1 LHPYFDFL
9 LCTFLERIAMS
20 LSLDEVRLLCTKAEY
35 SLVAESRTPAIEQLT
50 AMKLKTN
57 TANARKLVD
66 KWQKLSRGQSRD
78 ESRKTGEPDLAS
90 KTYTKHQVMHEALEA
105 YQARLAVAATTATVE
120 ASAKKLTPRERTASA
135 RVSRQSARTE
145 LQGVKK
151 TVNKVAKARSIQA
164 AKKAAPVKATPVKAT
179 PVKATPAKPAAKAA
193 PVKAAAVKT
202 APVKT
207 AAVKASTKKA
217 PAAKSEAV
225 KKTLVKTAAKRTDK
239 RTAKRAEVVASAPAL
254 AAPKKVVKT
263 TAKPGIV
270 APTPAAKA
278 QLAAS
283 AKSNRVKLSN
293 RSSNIAGHVSA
304 KGKRAQA
311 KRDSK
316 GR

>member
-1 LHPYFDFL
+1 
-9 LCTFLERIAMS
+9 MS

-35 SLVAESRTPAIEQLT
+35 ALVAESRTPAIEQLT

-90 KTYTKHQVMHEALEA
+90 KTYAKHQVMHEALEA
-105 YQARLAVAATTATVE
+105 YQARLAVVATTASVE

-164 AKKAAPVKATPVKAT
+164 AKKSAPVKATPVKAA
-179 PVKATPAKPAAKAA
+179 PVKAAVKAA
-193 PVKAAAVKT
+193 PVKA
-202 APVKT
+202 

-217 PAAKSEAV
+217 PASKSEAA
-225 KKTLVKTAAKRTDK
+225 KKTLVKTAAKRT
-239 RTAKRAEVVASAPAL
+239 AKRAEVASSSPAI
-254 AAPKKVVKT
+254 AVPKKVVKT

-270 APTPAAKA
+270 AATPAAKA

>member
-1 LHPYFDFL
+1 
-9 LCTFLERIAMS
+9 MS

-35 SLVAESRTPAIEQLT
+35 ALVAESRTPAIEQLT

-66 KWQKLSRGQSRD
+66 KWQKLARGQSRD

-135 RVSRQSARTE
+135 RASRQSARTE

-164 AKKAAPVKATPVKAT
+164 AKKAAPVKATPVKAA
-179 PVKATPAKPAAKAA
+179 PVKAA
-193 PVKAAAVKT
+193 PVKAA
-202 APVKT
+202 PVKAT
-207 AAVKASTKKA
+207 PVKAAAVKASTKKA

-225 KKTLVKTAAKRTDK
+225 KKTLVKTAAKRT
-239 RTAKRAEVVASAPAL
+239 AKRAEVAASAPAL

>member
-1 LHPYFDFL
+1 
-9 LCTFLERIAMS
+9 MS

-90 KTYTKHQVMHEALEA
+90 KTYAKHQVMHEALEA

-164 AKKAAPVKATPVKAT
+164 AKKAAPVKAAPVKSAPVKSTPV
-179 PVKATPAKPAAKAA
+179 KAA
-193 PVKAAAVKT
+193 PVKAAVKA
-202 APVKT
+202 APVKAT
-207 AAVKASTKKA
+207 AVKATAVKASTKKA
-217 PAAKSEAV
+217 PASKSEAA
-225 KKTLVKTAAKRTDK
+225 KKTLVKTAAKRT
-239 RTAKRAEVVASAPAL
+239 AKRAEVASSSPAI
-254 AAPKKVVKT
+254 AVPKKVVKT

-270 APTPAAKA
+270 AATPAAKA

>member
-1 LHPYFDFL
+1 
-9 LCTFLERIAMS
+9 MS

-35 SLVAESRTPAIEQLT
+35 ALVAESRTPAIEQLT

-66 KWQKLSRGQSRD
+66 KWQKLARGQSRD

-135 RVSRQSARTE
+135 RASRQSARTE

-164 AKKAAPVKATPVKAT
+164 AKKAAPVKATP
-179 PVKATPAKPAAKAA
+179 AKPAVKAA

-202 APVKT
+202 APVKA
-207 AAVKASTKKA
+207 AAVKATAKKA

-225 KKTLVKTAAKRTDK
+225 KKTLVKTAAKRT
-239 RTAKRAEVVASAPAL
+239 AKRAEVAASAPAI

>member
-1 LHPYFDFL
+1 
-9 LCTFLERIAMS
+9 MS

-164 AKKAAPVKATPVKAT
+164 AKKAAPVKAAPVKAT
-179 PVKATPAKPAAKAA
+179 PVKATPVKAASVKAA
-193 PVKAAAVKT
+193 PVKAA
-202 APVKT
+202 PVKAT
-207 AAVKASTKKA
+207 PVKAAAVKASTKKA

-225 KKTLVKTAAKRTDK
+225 KKTLVKTAAKRT
-239 RTAKRAEVVASAPAL
+239 AKRAEVAASAPAL

>member
-1 LHPYFDFL
+1 
-9 LCTFLERIAMS
+9 MS

-35 SLVAESRTPAIEQLT
+35 ALVAESRTPAIEQLT

-66 KWQKLSRGQSRD
+66 KWQKLARGQSRD

-135 RVSRQSARTE
+135 RVARQSARTE

-164 AKKAAPVKATPVKAT
+164 AKKAAPVKATPVKAA
-179 PVKATPAKPAAKAA
+179 PVKATPVKAAPAKAA
-193 PVKAAAVKT
+193 PVKAT
-202 APVKT
+202 PVKA

-225 KKTLVKTAAKRTDK
+225 KKTLVKTAAKRT
-239 RTAKRAEVVASAPAL
+239 AKRAEVAASAPAL

>member
-1 LHPYFDFL
+1 
-9 LCTFLERIAMS
+9 MS

-35 SLVAESRTPAIEQLT
+35 ALVAESRTPAIEQLT

-66 KWQKLSRGQSRD
+66 KWQKLARGQSRD

-135 RVSRQSARTE
+135 RVARQSARTE

-164 AKKAAPVKATPVKAT
+164 AKKAAPVKATPVKAA
-179 PVKATPAKPAAKAA
+179 PVKAAPVKAAPAKAA
-193 PVKAAAVKT
+193 PVKAT
-202 APVKT
+202 PVKA

-225 KKTLVKTAAKRTDK
+225 KKTLVKTAAKRT
-239 RTAKRAEVVASAPAL
+239 AKRAEVAASAPAL

>member
-1 LHPYFDFL
+1 
-9 LCTFLERIAMS
+9 
-20 LSLDEVRLLCTKAEY
+20 LCTKAEY
-35 SLVAESRTPAIEQLT
+35 ALVAESRTPAIEQLT

-66 KWQKLSRGQSRD
+66 KWQKLARGQSRD

-164 AKKAAPVKATPVKAT
+164 AKKAAPVKATPVKAA
-179 PVKATPAKPAAKAA
+179 PVKAAPAKAA
-193 PVKAAAVKT
+193 PVKAT
-202 APVKT
+202 PVKT

-225 KKTLVKTAAKRTDK
+225 KKTLVKTAAKRT
-239 RTAKRAEVVASAPAL
+239 AKRAEVAASAPAI

>member
-1 LHPYFDFL
+1 
-9 LCTFLERIAMS
+9 MS

-35 SLVAESRTPAIEQLT
+35 ALVAESRTPAIEQLT

-164 AKKAAPVKATPVKAT
+164 AKKAAPVKATPVKAA
-179 PVKATPAKPAAKAA
+179 PVKAAPAKAA
-193 PVKAAAVKT
+193 PVKAT
-202 APVKT
+202 PVKT

-225 KKTLVKTAAKRTDK
+225 KKTLVKTAAKRT
-239 RTAKRAEVVASAPAL
+239 AKRAEVAASAPAI

>member
-1 LHPYFDFL
+1 
-9 LCTFLERIAMS
+9 MS

-35 SLVAESRTPAIEQLT
+35 ALVAESRTPAIEQLT

-164 AKKAAPVKATPVKAT
+164 AKKAAPVKATPVKAA
-179 PVKATPAKPAAKAA
+179 PVKAAPAKAA
-193 PVKAAAVKT
+193 PVKAT
-202 APVKT
+202 PVKT

-225 KKTLVKTAAKRTDK
+225 KKTLVKTAAKRT
-239 RTAKRAEVVASAPAL
+239 AKRAEVAVSAPAI

>member
-1 LHPYFDFL
+1 
-9 LCTFLERIAMS
+9 MS

-35 SLVAESRTPAIEQLT
+35 ALVAESRTPAIEQLT

-66 KWQKLSRGQSRD
+66 KWQKLARGQSRD

-164 AKKAAPVKATPVKAT
+164 AKKAAPVKATP
-179 PVKATPAKPAAKAA
+179 AKPAVKAA

-202 APVKT
+202 APVKA
-207 AAVKASTKKA
+207 AAVKATTKKA

-225 KKTLVKTAAKRTDK
+225 KKTLVKTAAKRT
-239 RTAKRAEVVASAPAL
+239 AKRAEVAASAPAI

>member
-1 LHPYFDFL
+1 
-9 LCTFLERIAMS
+9 MS

-35 SLVAESRTPAIEQLT
+35 ALVAESRTPAIEQLT

-135 RVSRQSARTE
+135 RVARQSARTE

-164 AKKAAPVKATPVKAT
+164 AKKAAPVKATPVKAA
-179 PVKATPAKPAAKAA
+179 PVKATPVKAA
-193 PVKAAAVKT
+193 PVKAA
-202 APVKT
+202 PVKAT
-207 AAVKASTKKA
+207 PVKAAAVKASTKKA

-225 KKTLVKTAAKRTDK
+225 KKTLVKTAAKRT
-239 RTAKRAEVVASAPAL
+239 AKRAEVAGSAPAL

-283 AKSNRVKLSN
+283 AKSSRVKLSN

>member
-1 LHPYFDFL
+1 
-9 LCTFLERIAMS
+9 MS

-164 AKKAAPVKATPVKAT
+164 AKKAAPVKAAPVKAAPVKSAPVKST
-179 PVKATPAKPAAKAA
+179 PVKAA
-193 PVKAAAVKT
+193 PVKAAVKA
-202 APVKT
+202 APVKAAPEKAT
-207 AAVKASTKKA
+207 AVKASTKKA
-217 PAAKSEAV
+217 PASKSEAA
-225 KKTLVKTAAKRTDK
+225 KKTLVKTAAKRT
-239 RTAKRAEVVASAPAL
+239 AKRAEVASSSPAI
-254 AAPKKVVKT
+254 AVPKKVVKT

-270 APTPAAKA
+270 AATPAAKA

>member
-1 LHPYFDFL
+1 
-9 LCTFLERIAMS
+9 MS

-35 SLVAESRTPAIEQLT
+35 ALVAESRTPAIEQLT

-135 RVSRQSARTE
+135 RVARQSARTE

-164 AKKAAPVKATPVKAT
+164 AKKAAPVKATPVKAAA
-179 PVKATPAKPAAKAA
+179 VKAAPAKAA
-193 PVKAAAVKT
+193 PVKAT
-202 APVKT
+202 PVKA

-225 KKTLVKTAAKRTDK
+225 KKTLVKTAAKRT
-239 RTAKRAEVVASAPAL
+239 AKRAEVAASAPAL

>member
-1 LHPYFDFL
+1 
-9 LCTFLERIAMS
+9 MS

-35 SLVAESRTPAIEQLT
+35 ALVAESRTPAIEQLT

-105 YQARLAVAATTATVE
+105 YQARLAVAATTASVE

-151 TVNKVAKARSIQA
+151 TVNKVAKARSIQT
-164 AKKAAPVKATPVKAT
+164 AKKATPVKA
-179 PVKATPAKPAAKAA
+179 APAKPAVKAAPAKAT
-193 PVKAAAVKT
+193 PVKAAAVKAT
-202 APVKT
+202 
-207 AAVKASTKKA
+207 AVKATTKKA
-217 PAAKSEAV
+217 PVAKSEAV
-225 KKTLVKTAAKRTDK
+225 KKTLVKTAAKRT
-239 RTAKRAEVVASAPAL
+239 AKRAEVAASAPAL

-270 APTPAAKA
+270 AATPAAKA

>member
-1 LHPYFDFL
+1 
-9 LCTFLERIAMS
+9 MS

-105 YQARLAVAATTATVE
+105 YQARLAVVATTASVE

-164 AKKAAPVKATPVKAT
+164 AKKAAPAKAAPVKSAPVKSTPV
-179 PVKATPAKPAAKAA
+179 KAA
-193 PVKAAAVKT
+193 PVKAAVKA
-202 APVKT
+202 APVKA

-217 PAAKSEAV
+217 PASKSEAA
-225 KKTLVKTAAKRTDK
+225 KKTLVKTAAKRT
-239 RTAKRAEVVASAPAL
+239 AKRAEVASSAPAI
-254 AAPKKVVKT
+254 AVPKKVVKT

-270 APTPAAKA
+270 AATPAAKA

>member
-1 LHPYFDFL
+1 
-9 LCTFLERIAMS
+9 MS

-35 SLVAESRTPAIEQLT
+35 SLVAESRTPTIEQLT

-105 YQARLAVAATTATVE
+105 YQARLAVAATTASVE

-164 AKKAAPVKATPVKAT
+164 AKKAAPVKAAV
-179 PVKATPAKPAAKAA
+179 KAA
-193 PVKAAAVKT
+193 PVKATAVKAT
-202 APVKT
+202 
-207 AAVKASTKKA
+207 AVKASTKKS

-225 KKTLVKTAAKRTDK
+225 KKTLVKTAAKRT
-239 RTAKRAEVVASAPAL
+239 AKRAEVAASAPAL

>member
-1 LHPYFDFL
+1 
-9 LCTFLERIAMS
+9 MS

-35 SLVAESRTPAIEQLT
+35 ALVAESRTPAIEQLT

-135 RVSRQSARTE
+135 RVARQSARTE

-179 PVKATPAKPAAKAA
+179 PVKATPVKATPVKATPVKAA
-193 PVKAAAVKT
+193 PVKAAPVKA
-202 APVKT
+202 APVKAT
-207 AAVKASTKKA
+207 PVKAAAVKASTKKA

-225 KKTLVKTAAKRTDK
+225 KKTLVKTAAKRT
-239 RTAKRAEVVASAPAL
+239 AKRAEVAASAPAL

>member
-1 LHPYFDFL
+1 
-9 LCTFLERIAMS
+9 MS

-105 YQARLAVAATTATVE
+105 YQARLAVVATTASVE

-135 RVSRQSARTE
+135 RASRQSARTE

-164 AKKAAPVKATPVKAT
+164 AKKAAPVKAAPVKVAPVKAA
-179 PVKATPAKPAAKAA
+179 PVKVAPVKAA
-193 PVKAAAVKT
+193 PVKAAPVKA
-202 APVKT
+202 APVK
-207 AAVKASTKKA
+207 AVTKKA
-217 PAAKSEAV
+217 PASKSEAA
-225 KKTLVKTAAKRTDK
+225 KKTLVKTAAKRT
-239 RTAKRAEVVASAPAL
+239 AKRAEVASSAPAI
-254 AAPKKVVKT
+254 AVPKKVVKT

-270 APTPAAKA
+270 AATPAAKA

>member
-1 LHPYFDFL
+1 
-9 LCTFLERIAMS
+9 MS

-90 KTYTKHQVMHEALEA
+90 KTYAKHQVMHEALEA

-164 AKKAAPVKATPVKAT
+164 AKKAAPVKAAPVKSAPVKSTPV
-179 PVKATPAKPAAKAA
+179 KAA
-193 PVKAAAVKT
+193 PVKAAVKA
-202 APVKT
+202 APVKAT
-207 AAVKASTKKA
+207 AVKASTKKA
-217 PAAKSEAV
+217 PASKSEVA
-225 KKTLVKTAAKRTDK
+225 KKTLVKTAAKRT
-239 RTAKRAEVVASAPAL
+239 AKRAEVASSSPAI
-254 AAPKKVVKT
+254 AVPKKVVKT

-270 APTPAAKA
+270 AATPAAKA

>member
-1 LHPYFDFL
+1 
-9 LCTFLERIAMS
+9 MS

-35 SLVAESRTPAIEQLT
+35 ALVAESRTPAIEQLT

-135 RVSRQSARTE
+135 RASRQSARTE

-164 AKKAAPVKATPVKAT
+164 AKKAAPVKATPAKPAVKAA
-179 PVKATPAKPAAKAA
+179 PVKAAPVKTAPVKTA
-193 PVKAAAVKT
+193 PVKAAAVKAT
-202 APVKT
+202 V
-207 AAVKASTKKA
+207 KKA

-225 KKTLVKTAAKRTDK
+225 KKTLVKTAAKRT
-239 RTAKRAEVVASAPAL
+239 AKRAEVAASAPAI

>member
-1 LHPYFDFL
+1 
-9 LCTFLERIAMS
+9 MS

-35 SLVAESRTPAIEQLT
+35 SLVAESRTPAIEKLT

-105 YQARLAVAATTATVE
+105 YQARLAVVATTASVE

-135 RVSRQSARTE
+135 RASRQSARTE

-164 AKKAAPVKATPVKAT
+164 AKKAAPVKVAPVKVA
-179 PVKATPAKPAAKAA
+179 PVKAA
-193 PVKAAAVKT
+193 PVKAAPVKA
-202 APVKT
+202 APVK
-207 AAVKASTKKA
+207 AVTKKA
-217 PAAKSEAV
+217 PASKSEAA
-225 KKTLVKTAAKRTDK
+225 KKTLVKTAAKRT
-239 RTAKRAEVVASAPAL
+239 AKRAEVASSAPAIPV
-254 AAPKKVVKT
+254 PKKVVKT

-270 APTPAAKA
+270 AATPAAKA

>member
-1 LHPYFDFL
+1 
-9 LCTFLERIAMS
+9 MS

-35 SLVAESRTPAIEQLT
+35 ALVAESRTPAIEQLT

-66 KWQKLSRGQSRD
+66 KWQKLARGQSRD

-151 TVNKVAKARSIQA
+151 TVNKVAKTRSIQA
-164 AKKAAPVKATPVKAT
+164 AKKAAPVKATP
-179 PVKATPAKPAAKAA
+179 AKPAVKAA

-202 APVKT
+202 APVKA
-207 AAVKASTKKA
+207 AAVKATTKKA

-225 KKTLVKTAAKRTDK
+225 KKTLVKTAAKRT
-239 RTAKRAEVVASAPAL
+239 AKRAEVAASAPAI

>member
-1 LHPYFDFL
+1 
-9 LCTFLERIAMS
+9 MS

-90 KTYTKHQVMHEALEA
+90 KTYAKHQVMHEALEA
-105 YQARLAVAATTATVE
+105 YQARLAVVATTASVE

-164 AKKAAPVKATPVKAT
+164 AKKAAPVKAAPVKAT
-179 PVKATPAKPAAKAA
+179 PVKAAPVKAAVKAAPAKAA
-193 PVKAAAVKT
+193 PVKAT
-202 APVKT
+202 
-207 AAVKASTKKA
+207 AVKASTKKA
-217 PAAKSEAV
+217 PASKSEAA
-225 KKTLVKTAAKRTDK
+225 KKTLVKTAAKRT
-239 RTAKRAEVVASAPAL
+239 AKRAEVASSSPAI
-254 AAPKKVVKT
+254 AVPKKVVKT

-270 APTPAAKA
+270 AATPAAKA

>member
-1 LHPYFDFL
+1 
-9 LCTFLERIAMS
+9 MS

-90 KTYTKHQVMHEALEA
+90 KTYAKHQVMHEALEA

-164 AKKAAPVKATPVKAT
+164 AKKAAPVKAAPVKSAPVKSTPV
-179 PVKATPAKPAAKAA
+179 KAA
-193 PVKAAAVKT
+193 PVKAAVKA
-202 APVKT
+202 APVKAT
-207 AAVKASTKKA
+207 AVKASTKKA
-217 PAAKSEAV
+217 PASKSEAA
-225 KKTLVKTAAKRTDK
+225 KKTLVKTAAKRT
-239 RTAKRAEVVASAPAL
+239 AKRAEVASSSPAI
-254 AAPKKVVKT
+254 AVPKKVVKT

-270 APTPAAKA
+270 AATPAAKA

>member
-1 LHPYFDFL
+1 
-9 LCTFLERIAMS
+9 MS

-35 SLVAESRTPAIEQLT
+35 ALVAESRTPAIEQLT

-90 KTYTKHQVMHEALEA
+90 KTYAKHQVMHEALEA

-164 AKKAAPVKATPVKAT
+164 AKKATPVKAAPVKATPVKAA
-179 PVKATPAKPAAKAA
+179 PVKAAVKAA
-193 PVKAAAVKT
+193 PVKATAVKAT
-202 APVKT
+202 
-207 AAVKASTKKA
+207 AVKASTKKA
-217 PAAKSEAV
+217 PASKSEAA
-225 KKTLVKTAAKRTDK
+225 KKTLVKTAAKRT
-239 RTAKRAEVVASAPAL
+239 AKRAEVASSSPAI
-254 AAPKKVVKT
+254 AVPKKVVKT

-270 APTPAAKA
+270 AATPAAKA

>member
-1 LHPYFDFL
+1 
-9 LCTFLERIAMS
+9 MS

-35 SLVAESRTPAIEQLT
+35 ALVAESRTPAIEQLT

-164 AKKAAPVKATPVKAT
+164 AKKAAPVKATPVKAA
-179 PVKATPAKPAAKAA
+179 PVKAA
-193 PVKAAAVKT
+193 PVKAA
-202 APVKT
+202 PVKAT
-207 AAVKASTKKA
+207 PVKAAAVKASTKKA

-225 KKTLVKTAAKRTDK
+225 NKTLVKTAAKRT
-239 RTAKRAEVVASAPAL
+239 AKRAEVAASAPAL

>member
-1 LHPYFDFL
+1 
-9 LCTFLERIAMS
+9 LERIAMS

-35 SLVAESRTPAIEQLT
+35 ALVAESRTPAIEQLT

-66 KWQKLSRGQSRD
+66 KWQKLARGQSRD

-164 AKKAAPVKATPVKAT
+164 AKKAAPVKATPAKPAVKAA
-179 PVKATPAKPAAKAA
+179 PVKAAPVKTA
-193 PVKAAAVKT
+193 PVKAAAVKAT
-202 APVKT
+202 A
-207 AAVKASTKKA
+207 KKA

-225 KKTLVKTAAKRTDK
+225 KKTLVKTAAKRT
-239 RTAKRAEVVASAPAL
+239 AKRAEVAASAPAI

>member
-1 LHPYFDFL
+1 
-9 LCTFLERIAMS
+9 MS

-35 SLVAESRTPAIEQLT
+35 ALVAESRTPAIEQLT

-66 KWQKLSRGQSRD
+66 KWQKLARGQSRD

-105 YQARLAVAATTATVE
+105 YQARLAVAATTASVE

-164 AKKAAPVKATPVKAT
+164 AKKAAPVKATPVKAA
-179 PVKATPAKPAAKAA
+179 PVKAAPAKAA
-193 PVKAAAVKT
+193 PVKAT
-202 APVKT
+202 PVKT

-225 KKTLVKTAAKRTDK
+225 KKTLVKTAAKRT
-239 RTAKRAEVVASAPAL
+239 AKRAEVAASAPAI

>member
-1 LHPYFDFL
+1 
-9 LCTFLERIAMS
+9 MS

-66 KWQKLSRGQSRD
+66 KWQKLARGQSRD

-135 RVSRQSARTE
+135 RVARQAARTE

-164 AKKAAPVKATPVKAT
+164 AKKAAPVKATP
-179 PVKATPAKPAAKAA
+179 AKPAVKAA

-207 AAVKASTKKA
+207 APVKAAAVKATVKKA

-225 KKTLVKTAAKRTDK
+225 KKTLVKTAAKRT
-239 RTAKRAEVVASAPAL
+239 AKRAEVAASAPAI

>member
-1 LHPYFDFL
+1 
-9 LCTFLERIAMS
+9 MS

-35 SLVAESRTPAIEQLT
+35 ALVAESRTPAIEQLT

-105 YQARLAVAATTATVE
+105 YQARLAVAATTASVE

-179 PVKATPAKPAAKAA
+179 PVKATPVKAASVKAA
-193 PVKAAAVKT
+193 PVKAA
-202 APVKT
+202 PVKAT
-207 AAVKASTKKA
+207 PVKAAAVKATTKKA

-225 KKTLVKTAAKRTDK
+225 KKTLVKTAAKRT
-239 RTAKRAEVVASAPAL
+239 AKRAEVAASAPAI

-270 APTPAAKA
+270 AATPAAKA

>member
-1 LHPYFDFL
+1 
-9 LCTFLERIAMS
+9 MS

-35 SLVAESRTPAIEQLT
+35 ALVAESRTPAIEQLT

-164 AKKAAPVKATPVKAT
+164 AKKAAPVKAAPVKAT
-179 PVKATPAKPAAKAA
+179 PVKATPVKAASVKAA
-193 PVKAAAVKT
+193 PVKAA
-202 APVKT
+202 PVKAT
-207 AAVKASTKKA
+207 PVKAAPVKASTKKA

-225 KKTLVKTAAKRTDK
+225 KKTLVKTAAKRT
-239 RTAKRAEVVASAPAL
+239 AKRAEVAASAPAI

>member
-1 LHPYFDFL
+1 
-9 LCTFLERIAMS
+9 MS

-35 SLVAESRTPAIEQLT
+35 ALVAESRTPAIEQLT

-66 KWQKLSRGQSRD
+66 KWQKLARGQSRD

-135 RVSRQSARTE
+135 RVARQSARTE

-164 AKKAAPVKATPVKAT
+164 AKKAAPVKATPVKAA
-179 PVKATPAKPAAKAA
+179 PVKAAPVKAAPAKAAPAKAA
-193 PVKAAAVKT
+193 PVKAT
-202 APVKT
+202 PVKA

-225 KKTLVKTAAKRTDK
+225 KKTLVKTAAKRT
-239 RTAKRAEVVASAPAL
+239 AKRAEVAASAPAL

>member
-1 LHPYFDFL
+1 
-9 LCTFLERIAMS
+9 MS

-35 SLVAESRTPAIEQLT
+35 ALVAESRTPAIEQLT

-135 RVSRQSARTE
+135 RVARQSARTE

-164 AKKAAPVKATPVKAT
+164 AKKAAPVKATPVKAAPVKAA
-179 PVKATPAKPAAKAA
+179 PVKATPVKAAPAKAA
-193 PVKAAAVKT
+193 PVKAT
-202 APVKT
+202 PVKA

-225 KKTLVKTAAKRTDK
+225 KKTLVKTAAKRT
-239 RTAKRAEVVASAPAL
+239 AKRAEVAGSAPAL

>member
-1 LHPYFDFL
+1 
-9 LCTFLERIAMS
+9 MS

-35 SLVAESRTPAIEQLT
+35 ALVAESRTPAIEQLT

-105 YQARLAVAATTATVE
+105 YQARWAVVATTASVE

-164 AKKAAPVKATPVKAT
+164 AKKATPVKA
-179 PVKATPAKPAAKAA
+179 APAKPAVKAAPAKAT
-193 PVKAAAVKT
+193 PVKAAAVKAT
-202 APVKT
+202 
-207 AAVKASTKKA
+207 AVKATTKKA

-225 KKTLVKTAAKRTDK
+225 KKTLVKTAAKRT
-239 RTAKRAEVVASAPAL
+239 AKRAEVAASAPAL

>member
-1 LHPYFDFL
+1 
-9 LCTFLERIAMS
+9 MS

-35 SLVAESRTPAIEQLT
+35 ALVAESRTPAIEQLT

-105 YQARLAVAATTATVE
+105 YQARLAVVATTASVE

-135 RVSRQSARTE
+135 RASRQSARTE

-164 AKKAAPVKATPVKAT
+164 AKKAS

-207 AAVKASTKKA
+207 AAVKATTKKA

-225 KKTLVKTAAKRTDK
+225 KKTLVKTAAKRT
-239 RTAKRAEVVASAPAL
+239 AKRAEVAASAPAL

-270 APTPAAKA
+270 AATPAAKA